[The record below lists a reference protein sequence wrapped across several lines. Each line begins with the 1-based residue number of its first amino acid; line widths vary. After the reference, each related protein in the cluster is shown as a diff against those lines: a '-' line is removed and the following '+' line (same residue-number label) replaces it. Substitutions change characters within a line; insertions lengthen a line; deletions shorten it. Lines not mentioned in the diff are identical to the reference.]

1 MPAVVVDTDVASYL
15 HKKDSRAR
23 LFRSHLIGREWVISF
38 MTVAELYEWGLRARW
53 GPFPY
58 HQKDVVQRVHGRLH
72 SVAAQLRGAPEHGEP
87 AQRVLWRRLRRLL
100 RL

>member
-38 MTVAELYEWGLRARW
+38 MTVAELDEWAERRRW
-53 GPFPY
+53 GEARRERLEKHLHLASG
-58 HQKDVVQRVHGRLH
+58 HQ
-72 SVAAQLRGAPEHGEP
+72 VARIGAFRTRSASP
-87 AQRVLWRRLRRLL
+87 AT
-100 RL
+100 